1 MIVDVGSDKSVTI
14 NLGRQG
20 ENAVTEVTFDFSAFY
35 DEFGQ
40 GSIALVM
47 QRTKLDEPYPIILD
61 VDGTEAT
68 WTVSSIDTAYK
79 GTGKV
84 QLFYIVNKQIKKSV
98 IFKTKVEASIETED
112 LPDDPYLSYLEQMTA
127 IGADVKSSAD
137 HIDEVASTIDEVAST
152 IDETATEVSSIDSSL
167 RAFVTHAQSDL
178 SGARTDALGA
188 IDTAKTG
195 AVSDINTAKSGALTN
210 INSAQDTALGEIGSA
225 KSGALSDIATS
236 KTGAL
241 TDVATAKTGATT
253 DIASARSG
261 ALTDIGSAKTNALS
275 DIETALDDAIEEISK
290 VTYTYTDTGDGDIVI
305 ERTGE

>member
-20 ENAVTEVTFDFSAFY
+20 KNAVTEVTFDFSAFY

-98 IFKTKVEASIETED
+98 IFKTKVEASIEAED
-112 LPDDPYLSYLEQMTA
+112 LPDDPYLSYLEQMVA

-137 HIDEVASTIDEVAST
+137 HIDEVAAT
-152 IDETATEVSSIDSSL
+152 IDETATEVSSVDSSL
-167 RAFVTHAQSDL
+167 RAFVTQAQSDL
-178 SGARTDALGA
+178 SGAKTDALGA

-195 AVSDINTAKSGALTN
+195 ALT
-210 INSAQDTALGEIGSA
+210 E
-225 KSGALSDIATS
+225 
-236 KTGAL
+236 
-241 TDVATAKTGATT
+241 VATAKTGATT